1 MKRAESKSKAVPVAV
16 SAVLSAFAADNPRCW
31 LCGTRAVNTWPPK
44 ICIHHI
50 CRGTDREAARGERA
64 ALVATCSVCHSH
76 HLDAM
81 PIARQLGLKKL
92 FDSAGYDRRKV
103 NIIRSA
109 HNLRGPQ
116 AEAITEAEVDA
127 EVAVLEVMIKETGT
141 GWPFPKWSWN

>member
-1 MKRAESKSKAVPVAV
+1 MPVV
-16 SAVLSAFAADNPRCW
+16 
-31 LCGTRAVNTWPPK
+31 
-44 ICIHHI
+44 
-50 CRGTDREAARGERA
+50 
-64 ALVATCSVCHSH
+64 
-76 HLDAM
+76 
-81 PIARQLGLKKL
+81 RQLAIKKIA
-92 FDSAGYDRRKV
+92 DHQGYDRKAF